1 MRLVV
6 GWVLLAVLVGG
17 CGEGGKTEAVQ
28 PADKNK
34 PAGEAN
40 HAPEVRAQIVVEE
53 VQLKPLAGDLSLPGK
68 VQYSED
74 RYAKVSSPL
83 VGRVVEVRAKLGDKV
98 AAGQV
103 LLSLE
108 SADLGAA
115 YSDFVK
121 AESDFQLSKRNYE
134 LAKDLYE
141 SKAMSKKDLVQLENA
156 FLEAQAEFR
165 RTRERLLALRVPAE
179 ELDKPRTERLIT
191 SRFDLKSPLAGTVV
205 ERNVTVGQM
214 VGADPTQVLY
224 TIADL
229 NELQVVAAV
238 YERDLSRVSKGAA
251 AGREREDVGRDHSNP
266 GRPPV
271 QGACGRQRGATP
283 QGRDGKRVIARIV
296 EFSISQRLFVLT
308 LGMVLLFGGLYA
320 FHILDVVAY
329 PDPSPPMVEVITQNP
344 GWSAEEIE
352 RLITIPLETALNG
365 MPGLTDLRSISI
377 FGLSDIKAY
386 FDFKTDYYFDRQ
398 EVLNRLQLV
407 NLPAGV
413 QP

>member
-1 MRLVV
+1 MNMRLVI
-6 GWVLLAVLVGG
+6 GCVLLAVLVGG

-40 HAPEVRAQIVVEE
+40 HAPEVRPQIVVEE

-141 SKAMSKKDLVQLENA
+141 TKAMSKKDLVQAEND
-156 FLEAQAEFR
+156 FLKAQAEFR

-229 NELQVVAAV
+229 NELQVVAEV
-238 YERDLSRVSKGAA
+238 YERDLSRVSKGVA
-251 AGREREDVGRDHSNP
+251 VT
-266 GRPPV
+266 V
-271 QGACGRQRGATP
+271 T
-283 QGRDGKRVIARIV
+283 V
-296 EFSISQRLFVLT
+296 E
-308 LGMVLLFGGLYA
+308 
-320 FHILDVVAY
+320 AY
-329 PDPSPPMVEVITQNP
+329 PDETFSGTIVYVGDVVDPTTRTIKVRCNVPNRDLKLKPEMFARVRLKVGSGRPVLALPKEAVIEVGGQAFVFVQAADGRYVRRPVVTGTMAGDTIQIRE
-344 GWSAEEIE
+344 GLQSGE
-352 RLITIPLETALNG
+352 RVVVKGALLLKG
-365 MPGLTDLRSISI
+365 EMEKG
-377 FGLSDIKAY
+377 
-386 FDFKTDYYFDRQ
+386 
-398 EVLNRLQLV
+398 
-407 NLPAGV
+407 
-413 QP
+413 

>member
-1 MRLVV
+1 MNMRLVS
-6 GWVLLAVLVGG
+6 GCVLLAVLAGG

-40 HAPEVRAQIVVEE
+40 HAPEVRPQIVVEE

-134 LAKDLYE
+134 LANDLYE
-141 SKAMSKKDLVQLENA
+141 TKAMSKKDLVQAEND
-156 FLEAQAEFR
+156 FLKAQAEFR

-229 NELQVVAAV
+229 NELQVVAEM

-251 AGREREDVGRDHSNP
+251 VT
-266 GRPPV
+266 V
-271 QGACGRQRGATP
+271 T
-283 QGRDGKRVIARIV
+283 V
-296 EFSISQRLFVLT
+296 E
-308 LGMVLLFGGLYA
+308 
-320 FHILDVVAY
+320 AY
-329 PDPSPPMVEVITQNP
+329 PDETFSGMIVYVGDVVDPTTRTIKVRCNVTNRDLKLKPEMFARVRLRVGSSRPVLALPKEAVIEVGGQAYVFVQAADGRYVRRPVVTGTMSGDTIQIRE
-344 GWSAEEIE
+344 GLQSGE
-352 RLITIPLETALNG
+352 RVVVKGALLLKG
-365 MPGLTDLRSISI
+365 EMEKG
-377 FGLSDIKAY
+377 
-386 FDFKTDYYFDRQ
+386 
-398 EVLNRLQLV
+398 
-407 NLPAGV
+407 
-413 QP
+413 

>member
-1 MRLVV
+1 VNMRLVS
-6 GWVLLAVLVGG
+6 GCVLLAVLVGG

-40 HAPEVRAQIVVEE
+40 HAPEVRPQIVVEE

-134 LAKDLYE
+134 LANDLYE
-141 SKAMSKKDLVQLENA
+141 TKAMSKKDLVQAEND
-156 FLEAQAEFR
+156 FLKAQAEFR

-229 NELQVVAAV
+229 NELQVVAEV
-238 YERDLSRVSKGAA
+238 YERDLSRVSKGVA
-251 AGREREDVGRDHSNP
+251 VT
-266 GRPPV
+266 V
-271 QGACGRQRGATP
+271 T
-283 QGRDGKRVIARIV
+283 V
-296 EFSISQRLFVLT
+296 E
-308 LGMVLLFGGLYA
+308 
-320 FHILDVVAY
+320 AY
-329 PDPSPPMVEVITQNP
+329 PDETFSGTIVYVGDVVDPTTRTIKVRCNVTNRDLKLKPEMFARVRLRVGSSRPVLALPKEAVIEVGGQAYVFVQAADGRYVRRPVVTGTMSGDTIQIRE
-344 GWSAEEIE
+344 GLQSGE
-352 RLITIPLETALNG
+352 RVVVKGALLLKG
-365 MPGLTDLRSISI
+365 EMEKG
-377 FGLSDIKAY
+377 
-386 FDFKTDYYFDRQ
+386 
-398 EVLNRLQLV
+398 
-407 NLPAGV
+407 
-413 QP
+413 

>member
-1 MRLVV
+1 VNMRLVS
-6 GWVLLAVLVGG
+6 GCVLLAVLVGG

-40 HAPEVRAQIVVEE
+40 HAPEVRPQIVVEE

-134 LAKDLYE
+134 LANDLYE
-141 SKAMSKKDLVQLENA
+141 TKAMSKKDLVQAEND
-156 FLEAQAEFR
+156 FLKAQAEFR

-229 NELQVVAAV
+229 NELQVVAEV

-251 AGREREDVGRDHSNP
+251 VT
-266 GRPPV
+266 V
-271 QGACGRQRGATP
+271 T
-283 QGRDGKRVIARIV
+283 V
-296 EFSISQRLFVLT
+296 E
-308 LGMVLLFGGLYA
+308 
-320 FHILDVVAY
+320 AY
-329 PDPSPPMVEVITQNP
+329 PDETFSGTIVYVGDVVDPTTRTIKVRCNVTNRDLKLKPEMFARVRLRVGSSRPVLALPKEAVIEVGGQAYVFVQAADGRYVRRPVVTGTMSGDTIQIRE
-344 GWSAEEIE
+344 GLQSGE
-352 RLITIPLETALNG
+352 RVVVKGALLLKG
-365 MPGLTDLRSISI
+365 EMEKG
-377 FGLSDIKAY
+377 
-386 FDFKTDYYFDRQ
+386 
-398 EVLNRLQLV
+398 
-407 NLPAGV
+407 
-413 QP
+413 

>member
-1 MRLVV
+1 VNMRLVI
-6 GWVLLAVLVGG
+6 GCVLLAVLVGG

-40 HAPEVRAQIVVEE
+40 HAPEVRPQIVVEE

-134 LAKDLYE
+134 LANDLYE
-141 SKAMSKKDLVQLENA
+141 TKAMSKKDLVQAEND
-156 FLEAQAEFR
+156 FLKAQAEFR

-229 NELQVVAAV
+229 NELQVVAEV
-238 YERDLSRVSKGAA
+238 YERDLSRVSKGVA
-251 AGREREDVGRDHSNP
+251 VT
-266 GRPPV
+266 V
-271 QGACGRQRGATP
+271 T
-283 QGRDGKRVIARIV
+283 V
-296 EFSISQRLFVLT
+296 E
-308 LGMVLLFGGLYA
+308 
-320 FHILDVVAY
+320 AY
-329 PDPSPPMVEVITQNP
+329 PDETFSGTIVYVGDVVDPTTRTIKVRCNVTNRDLKLKPEMFARVRLRVGSSRPVLALPKEAVIEVGGQAYVFVQAADGRYVRRPVVTGTMSGDTIQIRE
-344 GWSAEEIE
+344 GLQSGE
-352 RLITIPLETALNG
+352 RVVVKGALLLKG
-365 MPGLTDLRSISI
+365 EMEKG
-377 FGLSDIKAY
+377 
-386 FDFKTDYYFDRQ
+386 
-398 EVLNRLQLV
+398 
-407 NLPAGV
+407 
-413 QP
+413 

>member
-1 MRLVV
+1 MNMRLVS
-6 GWVLLAVLVGG
+6 GCVLLAVLVGG

-40 HAPEVRAQIVVEE
+40 HAPEVRPQIVVEE

-141 SKAMSKKDLVQLENA
+141 TKAMSKKDLVQAEND
-156 FLEAQAEFR
+156 FLKAQAEFR

-229 NELQVVAAV
+229 NELQVVAEV
-238 YERDLSRVSKGAA
+238 YERDLSRVSKGVA
-251 AGREREDVGRDHSNP
+251 VT
-266 GRPPV
+266 V
-271 QGACGRQRGATP
+271 T
-283 QGRDGKRVIARIV
+283 V
-296 EFSISQRLFVLT
+296 E
-308 LGMVLLFGGLYA
+308 
-320 FHILDVVAY
+320 AY
-329 PDPSPPMVEVITQNP
+329 PDETFSGTIVYVGDVVDPTTRTIKVRCNVTNRDLKLKPEMFARVRLRVGSSRPVLALPKEAVIEVGGQAYVFVQAADGRYVRRPVVTGTMSGDTIQIRE
-344 GWSAEEIE
+344 GLQSGE
-352 RLITIPLETALNG
+352 RVVVKGALLLKG
-365 MPGLTDLRSISI
+365 EMEKG
-377 FGLSDIKAY
+377 
-386 FDFKTDYYFDRQ
+386 
-398 EVLNRLQLV
+398 
-407 NLPAGV
+407 
-413 QP
+413 

>member
-1 MRLVV
+1 VNMRLVS
-6 GWVLLAVLVGG
+6 GCVLLAVLVGG

-40 HAPEVRAQIVVEE
+40 HAPEVRPQIVVEE

-141 SKAMSKKDLVQLENA
+141 TKAMSKKDLVQAEND
-156 FLEAQAEFR
+156 FLKAQAEFR

-229 NELQVVAAV
+229 NELQVVAEV
-238 YERDLSRVSKGAA
+238 YERDLSRVSKGVA
-251 AGREREDVGRDHSNP
+251 VT
-266 GRPPV
+266 V
-271 QGACGRQRGATP
+271 T
-283 QGRDGKRVIARIV
+283 V
-296 EFSISQRLFVLT
+296 E
-308 LGMVLLFGGLYA
+308 
-320 FHILDVVAY
+320 AY
-329 PDPSPPMVEVITQNP
+329 PDETFSGTIVYVGDVVDPTTRTIKVRCNVTNRDLKLKPEMFARVRLRVGSSRPVLALPKEAVIEVGGQAYVFVQAADGRYVRRPVVTGTMSGDTIQIRE
-344 GWSAEEIE
+344 GLQSGE
-352 RLITIPLETALNG
+352 RVVVKGALLLKG
-365 MPGLTDLRSISI
+365 EMEKG
-377 FGLSDIKAY
+377 
-386 FDFKTDYYFDRQ
+386 
-398 EVLNRLQLV
+398 
-407 NLPAGV
+407 
-413 QP
+413 

>member
-1 MRLVV
+1 MNMRPVI
-6 GWVLLAVLVGG
+6 GCVLLAVLVGG

-40 HAPEVRAQIVVEE
+40 HAPEVRPQIVVEE

-141 SKAMSKKDLVQLENA
+141 SKAMSKKDLVQAEND
-156 FLEAQAEFR
+156 FLKAQAEFR

-229 NELQVVAAV
+229 NELQVVAEV

-251 AGREREDVGRDHSNP
+251 VT
-266 GRPPV
+266 V
-271 QGACGRQRGATP
+271 T
-283 QGRDGKRVIARIV
+283 V
-296 EFSISQRLFVLT
+296 E
-308 LGMVLLFGGLYA
+308 
-320 FHILDVVAY
+320 AY
-329 PDPSPPMVEVITQNP
+329 PDETFSGTIVYVGDVVDPTTRTIKVRCNVTNRDLKLKPEMFAQVRLKVGSNRPVLALPKEAVIVVGGQAFVFVQAADGRYVRRPVVTVTMSGDTIQIRE
-344 GWSAEEIE
+344 GLQSRE
-352 RLITIPLETALNG
+352 RVVVKGALLLKG
-365 MPGLTDLRSISI
+365 EMEKG
-377 FGLSDIKAY
+377 
-386 FDFKTDYYFDRQ
+386 
-398 EVLNRLQLV
+398 
-407 NLPAGV
+407 
-413 QP
+413 

>member
-1 MRLVV
+1 MNMRLVS
-6 GWVLLAVLVGG
+6 GCVLLAVLVGG

-40 HAPEVRAQIVVEE
+40 HAPEVRPQIVVEE

-134 LAKDLYE
+134 LANDLYE
-141 SKAMSKKDLVQLENA
+141 TKAMSKKDLVQAEND
-156 FLEAQAEFR
+156 FLKAQAEFR

-229 NELQVVAAV
+229 NELQVVAEV
-238 YERDLSRVSKGAA
+238 YERDLSRVSKGVA
-251 AGREREDVGRDHSNP
+251 VT
-266 GRPPV
+266 V
-271 QGACGRQRGATP
+271 T
-283 QGRDGKRVIARIV
+283 V
-296 EFSISQRLFVLT
+296 E
-308 LGMVLLFGGLYA
+308 
-320 FHILDVVAY
+320 AY
-329 PDPSPPMVEVITQNP
+329 PDETFSGTIVYVGDVVDPTTRTIKVRCNVTNRDLKLKPEMFARVRLRVGSSRPVLALPKEAVIEVGGQAYVFVQAADGRYVRRPVVTGTMSGDTIQIRE
-344 GWSAEEIE
+344 GLQSGE
-352 RLITIPLETALNG
+352 RVVVKGALLLKG
-365 MPGLTDLRSISI
+365 EMEKG
-377 FGLSDIKAY
+377 
-386 FDFKTDYYFDRQ
+386 
-398 EVLNRLQLV
+398 
-407 NLPAGV
+407 
-413 QP
+413 

>member
-1 MRLVV
+1 VNMRLVS
-6 GWVLLAVLVGG
+6 GCVLLAVLAGG

-40 HAPEVRAQIVVEE
+40 HAPEVRPQIVVEE

-134 LAKDLYE
+134 LANDLYE
-141 SKAMSKKDLVQLENA
+141 TKAMSKKDLVQAEND
-156 FLEAQAEFR
+156 FLKAQAEFR

-229 NELQVVAAV
+229 NELQVVAEV
-238 YERDLSRVSKGAA
+238 YERDLSRVSKGVA
-251 AGREREDVGRDHSNP
+251 VT
-266 GRPPV
+266 V
-271 QGACGRQRGATP
+271 T
-283 QGRDGKRVIARIV
+283 V
-296 EFSISQRLFVLT
+296 E
-308 LGMVLLFGGLYA
+308 
-320 FHILDVVAY
+320 AY
-329 PDPSPPMVEVITQNP
+329 PDETFSGTIVYVGDVLDPTTRTIKVRCNVTNRDLKLKPEMFARVRLRVGSSRPVLALPKEAVIEVGGQAYVFVQAADGRYVRRPVVTGTMSGDTIQIRE
-344 GWSAEEIE
+344 GLQSGE
-352 RLITIPLETALNG
+352 RVVVKGALLLKG
-365 MPGLTDLRSISI
+365 EMEKG
-377 FGLSDIKAY
+377 
-386 FDFKTDYYFDRQ
+386 
-398 EVLNRLQLV
+398 
-407 NLPAGV
+407 
-413 QP
+413 

>member
-1 MRLVV
+1 MNLRLVSGFV
-6 GWVLLAVLVGG
+6 LLLAVLVGG
-17 CGEGGKTEAVQ
+17 CGEGSKTEAVQ

-40 HAPEVRAQIVVEE
+40 HAPEVRSQIVVEE

-74 RYAKVSSPL
+74 LYAKVSSPL

-98 AAGQV
+98 APGQV

-141 SKAMSKKDLVQLENA
+141 TKAMSKKDLVQAEND
-156 FLEAQAEFR
+156 FMKAQAEFR
-165 RTRERLLALRVPAE
+165 RTRERLLALRVSE
-179 ELDKPRTERLIT
+179 DELDKPRTERLIT

-229 NELQVVAAV
+229 NELQVVAEV
-238 YERDLSRVSKGAA
+238 YERDLSRVSKGVA
-251 AGREREDVGRDHSNP
+251 VT
-266 GRPPV
+266 V
-271 QGACGRQRGATP
+271 T
-283 QGRDGKRVIARIV
+283 V
-296 EFSISQRLFVLT
+296 E
-308 LGMVLLFGGLYA
+308 
-320 FHILDVVAY
+320 AY
-329 PDPSPPMVEVITQNP
+329 PDETFSGTIVYVGDVVDPTTRTIKVRCNVTNRDLKLKPEMFARVRLKVGSSRPVLALPKEAVIEVGGQAYVFVQAADGRYVRRPVVTGTMSGDTIQIRE
-344 GWSAEEIE
+344 GLQSGE
-352 RLITIPLETALNG
+352 RVVVKGAL
-365 MPGLTDLRSISI
+365 LLR
-377 FGLSDIKAY
+377 GEMEK
-386 FDFKTDYYFDRQ
+386 
-398 EVLNRLQLV
+398 
-407 NLPAGV
+407 G
-413 QP
+413 